1 MLQLGLFP
9 LRVSD
14 DHAVFIQ
21 NISKSV
27 VIEIMTT
34 DSCLHFVQ
42 PQKSSQRADHA
53 TIFHNGEKHSGHR
66 RRRVAVKAKG
76 KKSRTDK
83 RPGVGQ
89 KPAEPPTFGPGDAY
103 PSHPG
108 GLDSVRHALQ
118 HQIVKKS
125 MLSKTLPQKI
135 LLLSRVRTDDFLC
148 LRHFTDD
155 PVHHFIKGGYAER
168 HILRVNLIVAA
179 NPRIIGLKRKI
190 VIRHVEYGK
199 SQ

>member
-1 MLQLGLFP
+1 
-9 LRVSD
+9 
-14 DHAVFIQ
+14 
-21 NISKSV
+21 
-27 VIEIMTT
+27 
-34 DSCLHFVQ
+34 
-42 PQKSSQRADHA
+42 
-53 TIFHNGEKHSGHR
+53 
-66 RRRVAVKAKG
+66 
-76 KKSRTDK
+76 
-83 RPGVGQ
+83 
-89 KPAEPPTFGPGDAY
+89 
-103 PSHPG
+103 
-108 GLDSVRHALQ
+108 
-118 HQIVKKS
+118 